1 MFPLS
6 QNPSSSSRG
15 NSRGSSSSHNP
26 HNRNYGAAFFQ
37 MMTIALLCTSLAQ
50 PSWLSLTTRT
60 PTSTS
65 RSGGGCP
72 KHLTLYQFFDY
83 GYFETGDSRNSTII
97 VTPVRLYYHSA
108 AGTMACLTPAIVNMF
123 KVILMLVI
131 FAIILCF
138 IGFLLDVLGTKSRLS
153 LTVRSN
159 GLLTIPIVLICAG
172 VVSLAYYITVLLE
185 KENRHSYFL
194 EVSFDY
200 GFFTLSSAGATALLA
215 TASALFKRM
224 GGPER
229 RRSRSRHRRSRSSR
243 LRDSRLMLVDTV
255 ESPPLVVHGDP
266 PPPYSL

>member
-6 QNPSSSSRG
+6 QNPSNSSSSRG
-15 NSRGSSSSHNP
+15 NGRSSSSSHNP

-60 PTSTS
+60 NSASP
-65 RSGGGCP
+65 RSGESCP

-83 GYFETGDSRNSTII
+83 GYFETGDSRNSTTI

-108 AGTMACLTPAIVNMF
+108 VGSKSPFSVFPLSLVCTSMSCSSIAAMGCLTPAIVNMF

-159 GLLTIPIVLICAG
+159 GLLTIPIGIIHLF
-172 VVSLAYYITVLLE
+172 SSPSE
-185 KENRHSYFL
+185 KVF
-194 EVSFDY
+194 
-200 GFFTLSSAGATALLA
+200 
-215 TASALFKRM
+215 
-224 GGPER
+224 
-229 RRSRSRHRRSRSSR
+229 
-243 LRDSRLMLVDTV
+243 
-255 ESPPLVVHGDP
+255 
-266 PPPYSL
+266 

>member
-6 QNPSSSSRG
+6 QNPSSSSSRG
-15 NSRGSSSSHNP
+15 NGRNSSPPHNP

-60 PTSTS
+60 SSAATA
-65 RSGGGCP
+65 RSGETCP

-108 AGTMACLTPAIVNMF
+108 AGSKYKTVCFLLCQGLVVNIHSRFAAMGCLTPAIVNVF

-131 FAIILCF
+131 FAIIVSF

-159 GLLTIPIVLICAG
+159 GLLTIPIG
-172 VVSLAYYITVLLE
+172 
-185 KENRHSYFL
+185 
-194 EVSFDY
+194 
-200 GFFTLSSAGATALLA
+200 TLHNKAI
-215 TASALFKRM
+215 FK
-224 GGPER
+224 PKY
-229 RRSRSRHRRSRSSR
+229 
-243 LRDSRLMLVDTV
+243 T
-255 ESPPLVVHGDP
+255 
-266 PPPYSL
+266 